1 MKRNKGMQLSA
12 VLAVMLIVSMAF
24 VPAVS
29 AHSEKVQIQKQIE
42 KEVEKQLNDVK
53 PDDVN
58 VEWIINEEDRKEYNV
73 TYLKDGN
80 EQKLFVK
87 QWTAEEDGKQVWK
100 FNVFEIKP
108 DGVIASDVS
117 IGKDSYYW
125 FDSSGVHMHFSP
137 EDKELIKDLGILGTG
152 LIAAVLVAAGVYYPP
167 LAIVGAVAAVFSIA
181 LAIVITVVDYVES
194 NSDGSI
200 DVFISWYQCL
210 KIPIYVV
217 LPGYQNVQVKIGSHY
232 YGVPV

>member
-1 MKRNKGMQLSA
+1 MRNKGMQLGA
-12 VLAVMLIVSMAF
+12 MLVVMLLMSMAF

-29 AHSEKVQIQKQIE
+29 AQSEKAQIQKQIE
-42 KEVEKQLNDVK
+42 KEVEKQLNDLK

-58 VEWIINEEDRKEYNV
+58 VEWIIDEEDRKEYNI
-73 TYLKDGN
+73 TFLKDGN

-87 QWTAEEDGKQVWK
+87 QWTAEEDEKQVWK

-125 FDSSGVHMHFSP
+125 FDSSGVHMHFGP
-137 EDKELIKDLGILGTG
+137 KDKELIMELGIYGTG
-152 LIAAVLVAAGVYYPP
+152 IIAAVLIATGVYYAP
-167 LAIVGAVAAVFSIA
+167 LALAGAVAAVFALA

-194 NSDGSI
+194 NSDDSI
-200 DVFISWYQCL
+200 DVVISWYQCL
-210 KIPIYVV
+210 KIPIYVA
-217 LPGYQNVQVKIGSHY
+217 LPGSQNVYVKIGSGNY
-232 YGVPV
+232 CVPV